1 MKTKAL
7 FNHTYDT
14 KKTRAIVS
22 ITCLM
27 TICGTLLAAQACGSS
42 HRDKKGSD
50 KKKAGLE
57 IPVYTTPRAEQ
68 RIEHLGYTVSYN
80 PDWRLPNWVAYEL
93 TADEVLGTYPR
104 AQNFE
109 IDPEVTGVCADPRDY
124 SRSSYDRG
132 HMAPAGDMKWS
143 WQAMQESFYMTNIC
157 PQDRNLNSG
166 DWNTLEE
173 RARGWA
179 TAFEKLYIVCGP
191 IVPDTPQTIGYNKVA
206 VPDAFFKVLL
216 CQNNGKWQAIGFLYD
231 NVAGHRPMSQY
242 CKTIDEI
249 EALTGIDFFPALP
262 DKVENTVEAA
272 YDLSAW
278 RIKGN

>member
-1 MKTKAL
+1 MKPK
-7 FNHTYDT
+7 
-14 KKTRAIVS
+14 S
-22 ITCLM
+22 IKRIFLSFAGLM
-27 TICGTLLAAQACGSS
+27 AICGTLLAAQSCKTPQ
-42 HRDKKGSD
+42 RDKKGTD
-50 KKKAGLE
+50 KKQAGLE
-57 IPVYTTPRAEQ
+57 IPVYTTARPEQ
-68 RIEHLGYTVSYN
+68 RITHIGYTVSYN
-80 PDWRLPNWVAYEL
+80 PDWRIPNWVAYEL

-109 IDPEVTGVCADPRDY
+109 IDPEVKGVCADPRDY

-166 DWNTLEE
+166 DWNSLEE

-179 TAFEKLYIVCGP
+179 TAFKNLYIVCGP
-191 IVPDTPQTIGYNKVA
+191 IVSEEPQTIGYHKVA

-262 DKVENTVEAA
+262 DKVENAVEAA
-272 YDLSAW
+272 CDLSAW